1 MDNEKQQAERLGSSD
16 CSSLICGV
24 GSVMAACRNGI
35 TAQRQYQSIADERVR
50 FPPDSLPARKRIS
63 RKHGTRNWL
72 AMRGS
77 AACAIDNC
85 GRFATCPV
93 H

>member
-1 MDNEKQQAERLGSSD
+1 
-16 CSSLICGV
+16 
-24 GSVMAACRNGI
+24 
-35 TAQRQYQSIADERVR
+35 
-50 FPPDSLPARKRIS
+50 LPARKRIS